1 MKLQINGL
9 YMCGRS
15 KKKQLNKFGKFGFE
29 IGSNLGSKV
38 TEKDKKK
45 GGQNVSRALDLLERV
60 AWWYHTLLKETV
72 RETLE
77 VEPIY

>member
-1 MKLQINGL
+1 
-9 YMCGRS
+9 
-15 KKKQLNKFGKFGFE
+15 
-29 IGSNLGSKV
+29 V